1 MSGFAIRLKLYSKSL
16 AVRSV
21 PSLHFRP
28 SRMVKVQVRPSSLAS
43 QLSAW
48 PPITSLFSL
57 ISSRGSKM
65 VMMVLEASIA
75 EFRAGSR
82 VSGLGPY
89 WTVKP
94 AVLTLPV
101 EEPAAEEAEPE
112 VAVEPDLLPPQAARP
127 RAAAPTPA
135 TLRKLRR
142 EMRFII
148 IILPLNQIEC
158 ARFCPAASIFD
169 PEHGLPKQPVL
180 RRNTNSIMRS
190 RTGYKSQ
197 RVSVTISL
205 QYFSRKMRCVHLS
218 GE

>member
-1 MSGFAIRLKLYSKSL
+1 MSGFAIRLKLYSKSF

-21 PSLHFRP
+21 PSLHFKP

-48 PPITSLFSL
+48 PPTTSLFSL

-75 EFRAGSR
+75 LFRAGSI

-94 AVLTLPV
+94 AVLMPPAV
-101 EEPAAEEAEPE
+101 EPAVEPE

-127 RAAAPTPA
+127 RAAALTPA

-158 ARFCPAASIFD
+158 ARFPQPPLYSIRSTVC
-169 PEHGLPKQPVL
+169 Q
-180 RRNTNSIMRS
+180 NS
-190 RTGYKSQ
+190 
-197 RVSVTISL
+197 
-205 QYFSRKMRCVHLS
+205 LS
-218 GE
+218 SGGTRIV

>member
-1 MSGFAIRLKLYSKSL
+1 MSGLTIRLKLYSKSL

-28 SRMVKVQVRPSSLAS
+28 SRMVKVQVRPSSLSS

-57 ISSRGSKM
+57 MISRGSKM
-65 VMMVLEASIA
+65 VMMVLAASTA
-75 EFRAGSR
+75 LFKEGSR

-148 IILPLNQIEC
+148 ISFPYIKFEC
-158 ARFCPAASIFD
+158 ARFPQPPLYSIRCKCT
-169 PEHGLPKQPVL
+169 PEEH
-180 RRNTNSIMRS
+180 
-190 RTGYKSQ
+190 
-197 RVSVTISL
+197 
-205 QYFSRKMRCVHLS
+205 
-218 GE
+218 E